1 MNRSLLGLSD
11 PQDPVLIFCRFDDGL
26 SARSSLAVND
36 PWDLRPEEA
45 ACSLM

>member
-1 MNRSLLGLSD
+1 MMNRSSLGLSD

-36 PWDLRPEEA
+36 PWICARKKLHA
-45 ACSLM
+45 A